1 MIRPARPSDA
11 EAVTE
16 LVERAFSHYVPRIGR
31 RPAPMNTD
39 YAERIERG
47 EVHVSGDPVAGAV
60 VVAHRG
66 DHAHLDLVA
75 VDPEHQGSGLGKEL
89 MAFAEEDA
97 RRHGFDELRLQTN
110 ERMTENLAF
119 YARFGYEEYERRS
132 EQGYSLVYFRKRL
145 RG

>member
-1 MIRPARPSDA
+1 LIRAARASDA
-11 EAVTE
+11 EAVTG
-16 LVERAFSHYVPRIGR
+16 LVERAFAHYVPRIGR

-47 EVHVSGDPVAGAV
+47 EVHVIGEPVTGAV
-60 VVAHRG
+60 VIGSRG
-66 DHAHLDLVA
+66 DHAELDLVA
-75 VDPEHQGSGLGKEL
+75 VDPDHQGSGLGREL
-89 MAFAEEDA
+89 MSFAEQDA
-97 RRHGFDELRLQTN
+97 IRHGFSELRLHTN

-132 EQGYSLVYFRKRL
+132 AQGYSRVYFRKRL